1 MPEFM
6 IIGILLV
13 LAIAWCV
20 KDYRLRSEARRLQ
33 AKAEATKHIV
43 DHGTKWVC
51 TIPCGGRGRP
61 HNRGEAWDMCVAQGK
76 LLGIPQ
82 HWWRRADSSC
92 PKWVAYK
99 SGPRRQYWSRPCEV
113 LMDELTLEYEG
124 EGASEQEAFDEPWS
138 GAGGVR

>member
-43 DHGTKWVC
+43 DRVF
-51 TIPCGGRGRP
+51 
-61 HNRGEAWDMCVAQGK
+61 
-76 LLGIPQ
+76 
-82 HWWRRADSSC
+82 
-92 PKWVAYK
+92 
-99 SGPRRQYWSRPCEV
+99 
-113 LMDELTLEYEG
+113 MDELTFEPS
-124 EGASEQEAFDEPWS
+124 AAEAFDEPWS

>member
-13 LAIAWCV
+13 LTIAWCV

-43 DHGTKWVC
+43 DRVF
-51 TIPCGGRGRP
+51 
-61 HNRGEAWDMCVAQGK
+61 
-76 LLGIPQ
+76 
-82 HWWRRADSSC
+82 
-92 PKWVAYK
+92 
-99 SGPRRQYWSRPCEV
+99 
-113 LMDELTLEYEG
+113 MDELTLEYEG
-124 EGASEQEAFDEPWS
+124 EGASEQEAFDDPWW